1 MSPLKVTNLIA
12 GPLML
17 GFGLLGVF
25 VIIPNGIDEPGGVQF
40 AALSPSYFPRIVCYM
55 LAAFGALVIVR
66 TLLAKPASS
75 QTDADAAPDE
85 RVIMRTVT
93 VFAVLLALYVAL
105 EPLGF
110 PLTGCLALLVLMFL
124 ADERRLA
131 IMLPIA
137 VGIPAGLYLFFVKAA
152 NVPIPSGILEP
163 YLVGG

>member
-25 VIIPNGIDEPGGVQF
+25 VIIPNGIVEPGGVQF

-55 LAAFGALVIVR
+55 LAAFGAFVTFR
-66 TLLAKPASS
+66 TLIQKSGASES
-75 QTDADAAPDE
+75 VADAVPEE
-85 RVIMRTVT
+85 RIIMRTVT
-93 VFAVLLALYVAL
+93 IFAVLLALYIAL

-110 PLTGCLALLVLMFL
+110 PLTGAIALLILMFL
-124 ADERRLA
+124 ADERRLK

-137 VGIPAGLYLFFVKAA
+137 IGIPAGLYLFFVKAA
-152 NVPIPSGILEP
+152 NVPIPSGILEQ